1 MKKISFKN
9 PNEFKVGIFILTP
22 VILLLLFIAV
32 KLGYSLSGS
41 TIDVFLKIDNISAI
55 KKGTAIKLKGYDIG
69 RVVEL
74 KPVYKPGLHFLAT
87 MRIKSDIELQ
97 EDCSAIILNQNII
110 GDTVIEMR
118 NPERKGSPL
127 RNGDVLEGF
136 EYVNL
141 EALLK
146 DVHGLLNTVNQT
158 VNVVKDISTDSRQN
172 IRGLL
177 TSLGTTLTGVNA
189 LLANAQ
195 KDVPAM
201 LESFRETAKV
211 VKEISIEFKKRPVG
225 FLLTGEK
232 DKDKDDKKQADNSG
246 TDKKKSEQK

>member
-1 MKKISFKN
+1 MKKFTFKN
-9 PNEFKVGIFILTP
+9 PNELRVGIFILTP
-22 VILLLLFIAV
+22 VIILLLFIIV

-41 TIDVFLKIDNISAI
+41 TIDVYLKIDSIAAI

-87 MRIKSDIELQ
+87 MRIKSDIDLH

-110 GDTVIEMR
+110 GDTVVEMR

-127 RNGDVLEGF
+127 RNGDVIEGF

-141 EALLK
+141 EAILR
-146 DVHGLLNTVNQT
+146 DVHNLLNNVNQT
-158 VNVVKDISTDSRQN
+158 VGVVKDISTDSRQN

-177 TSLGTTLTGVNA
+177 TNLGTTLTGVNS
-189 LLANAQ
+189 LLSNAQ
-195 KDVPAM
+195 RDVPAM
-201 LESFRETAKV
+201 LQSFRETAKV
-211 VKEISIEFKKRPVG
+211 VQEISVEFKKRPVG
-225 FLLTGEK
+225 FLLTG
-232 DKDKDDKKQADNSG
+232 DKNDKKQADN
-246 TDKKKSEQK
+246 TNNETKKPESK